1 MFFLNE
7 KGFPKDFLW
16 GSASA
21 AYQVEG
27 AWNEDGKGVSIWDTF
42 VREPNKT
49 YKNTTGDKAVDHY
62 HRYKEDVKLMA
73 DMGLKTYRFSIA
85 WTRIYPNGNDEKPN
99 QEGLD
104 FYRSVFEE
112 LHKYGIEPLVTISH
126 YDDPLYMEE
135 KLGGWQ
141 NRETN
146 GLYEKYCHS
155 IFEEYKDLVK
165 YWRH

>member
-1 MFFLNE
+1 M
-7 KGFPKDFLW
+7 GTDF
-16 GSASA
+16 
-21 AYQVEG
+21 
-27 AWNEDGKGVSIWDTF
+27 
-42 VREPNKT
+42 
-49 YKNTTGDKAVDHY
+49 Y
-62 HRYKEDVKLMA
+62 HQFKEDIALFA
-73 DMGLKTYRFSIA
+73 EMGFKMFRMSIS
-85 WTRIYPNGNDEKPN
+85 WSRIYPNGNDEKPN

-141 NRETN
+141 NRETI
-146 GLYEKYCHS
+146 GLYEKYCHT

-165 YWRH
+165 YWLTFNEINSATWLYLSFQIVRMKSQSKATLNYTISLWPVPK

>member
-1 MFFLNE
+1 MGFKMFRM
-7 KGFPKDFLW
+7 
-16 GSASA
+16 
-21 AYQVEG
+21 
-27 AWNEDGKGVSIWDTF
+27 SISW
-42 VREPNKT
+42 P
-49 YKNTTGDKAVDHY
+49 
-62 HRYKEDVKLMA
+62 
-73 DMGLKTYRFSIA
+73 
-85 WTRIYPNGNDEKPN
+85 RIYPNGNDEKPN

-135 KLGGWQ
+135 KLDGWQ

-165 YWRH
+165 YLRH